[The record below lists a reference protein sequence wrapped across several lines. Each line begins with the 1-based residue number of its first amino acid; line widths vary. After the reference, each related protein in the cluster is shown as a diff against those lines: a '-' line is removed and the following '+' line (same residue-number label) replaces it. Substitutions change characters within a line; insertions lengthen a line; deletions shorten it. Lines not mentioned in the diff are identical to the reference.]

1 MLTRRSL
8 LIAPSAALLSC
19 ARKKGSGYEG
29 YAFVANQDGQAIA
42 AVDLMTFTVARYI
55 HLDGA
60 PTVVAAPPGRPSVYV
75 LTPAT
80 GTVYEIDATKLAA
93 RRRMQAGRTADA
105 LRAVAGERPAL
116 WALCRQPHQLVR
128 IGFETFKIEAIIPL
142 PFEPV
147 DFDFSVDGESA
158 VVSFGES
165 GKFGIVDLAKH
176 RCRVF
181 DLGRKPSLARF
192 RSDGR
197 QLLIASAE
205 EPSLSIVDFKT
216 GRVIVNLPLA
226 VRARHFCVK
235 SDGGQLFISG
245 DGMDAVAVVY
255 PYTTEV
261 AQTALA
267 GRSPGFMTECLSDG
281 DDYLFVAN
289 PDSGRVTILEVD
301 TLKVVAVVSVGSRPA
316 FILQTPDRQYALVLN
331 SDSGDMAVVRLA
343 AVGGKRDRSAP
354 LFTMI
359 PVGSKP
365 VCAAVRH
372 V

>member
-1 MLTRRSL
+1 MAPAAAMLACGRR
-8 LIAPSAALLSC
+8 
-19 ARKKGSGYEG
+19 KGSGYEG
-29 YAFVANQDGQAIA
+29 YAFVSNQDGQAVA

-55 HLDGA
+55 HLDSA
-60 PTVVAAPPGRPSVYV
+60 PTVLAAPAGQRSVYV

-80 GTVYEIDATKLAA
+80 GFVYEIDAAKLAL
-93 RRRMQAGRTADA
+93 RRRAQAGRTADA
-105 LRAVAGERPAL
+105 MRVVPGDRPAL
-116 WALCRQPHQLVR
+116 WVLCRQPHQLVR
-128 IGFETFKIEAIIPL
+128 IGFDAFKADAVIPL

-147 DFDFSVDGESA
+147 DFDFAPDGETA

-165 GKFGIVDLAKH
+165 GRFGIVNLE
-176 RCRVF
+176 RRTCRVF
-181 DLGRKPSLARF
+181 DLGRKLSLARF

-197 QLLIASAE
+197 QLLLAGAE
-205 EPSLSIVDFKT
+205 EPVLSIVDFKT
-216 GRVIVNLPLA
+216 GRVVVHLPLA
-226 VRARHFCVK
+226 VRARNFCFK
-235 SDGGQLFISG
+235 SDGGQLFITG

-267 GRSPGFMTECLSDG
+267 GRSPGTMAECISEG

-289 PDSGRVTILEVD
+289 PDSGEVTILDVD
-301 TLKVVAVVSVGSRPA
+301 SLKVVAVVSVGRRPV
-316 FILQTPDRQYALVLN
+316 FITQTPDRQYALVLN
-331 SDSGDMAVVRLA
+331 RDSGDMAVVRLA
-343 AVGGKRDRSAP
+343 AVGGKRGRSAP

-359 PVGSKP
+359 PVGSQP

>member
-1 MLTRRSL
+1 MV
-8 LIAPSAALLSC
+8 AC
-19 ARKKGSGYEG
+19 ARRKGSGYEG
-29 YAFVANQDGQAIA
+29 YAFVANQDGQAVA

-55 HLDGA
+55 HLDSP
-60 PTVVAAPPGRPSVYV
+60 PTAVVAPPAHPSVYA

-80 GTVYEIDATKLAA
+80 GCVHEIDAARLAF
-93 RRRMQAGRTADA
+93 RRRVQAGRTADA
-105 LRAVAGERPAL
+105 MRVVPGDRPAL
-116 WALCRQPHQLVR
+116 WVLCRQPRQLVR
-128 IGFETFKIEAIIPL
+128 IGLDAFKAEAVIPL
-142 PFEPV
+142 PFEPY
-147 DFDFSVDGESA
+147 DFDFAPDGETA

-165 GKFGIVDLAKH
+165 GQFGIVDLAK
-176 RCRVF
+176 RKCRVF
-181 DLGRKPSLARF
+181 ELARKLSLARF

-205 EPSLSIVDFKT
+205 EPVLSVVDFKT
-216 GRVIVNLPLA
+216 GRVVVHLPLA
-226 VRARHFCVK
+226 VRARNFCFK
-235 SDGGQLFISG
+235 SDGGQLFITG

-267 GRSPGFMTECLSDG
+267 GRSPGFMAECTSEA

-289 PDSGRVTILEVD
+289 PDSGEVTILDVD
-301 TLKVVAVVSVGSRPA
+301 TLKVVAVVAVGRSPV

-331 SDSGDMAVVRLA
+331 RDSGDMAVVRLA
-343 AVGGKRDRSAP
+343 AVGGKRGRSAP

-359 PVGSKP
+359 PVGSRP